1 MGWGTVTKAMNK
13 DTLAKR
19 LTLVCL
25 CAGILASVPLLSG
38 CGNGAAG
45 GHEMTKDDFKN
56 KTPPPEALRGM
67 QEAQKRAGTQANAQT
82 PAQGTAPK

>member
-1 MGWGTVTKAMNK
+1 MNK
-13 DTLAKR
+13 HTPNKHAPARR

-25 CAGILASVPLLSG
+25 CAGILASVPLLTG
-38 CGNGAAG
+38 CGNGVGG

-67 QEAQKRAGTQANAQT
+67 QEAQKRAGTQANAA
-82 PAQGTAPK
+82 PPSNAPK